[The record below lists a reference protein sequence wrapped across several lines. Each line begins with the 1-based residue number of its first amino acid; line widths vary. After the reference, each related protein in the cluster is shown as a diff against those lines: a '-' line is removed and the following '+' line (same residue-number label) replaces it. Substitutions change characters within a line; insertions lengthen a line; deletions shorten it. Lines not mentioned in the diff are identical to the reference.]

1 MRLGEIGRDQVR
13 LGEMAVRHSACVTRS
28 DRTETHL
35 LTLTPTLTL
44 TLTLACVTSSDRTET
59 DMENL
64 TPGAPV
70 RQLDWGET
78 TAHMKKRPRP
88 CIMSMTLGLGLGL
101 R

>member
-1 MRLGEIGRDQVR
+1 MRLGEIGRDEVR
-13 LGEMAVRHSACVTRS
+13 LGEVGRDWVRLGETAVQQS
-28 DRTETHL
+28 
-35 LTLTPTLTL
+35 
-44 TLTLACVTSSDRTET
+44 ACVTSSDRTET

>member
-1 MRLGEIGRDQVR
+1 MR
-13 LGEMAVRHSACVTRS
+13 LGEMAVQHSACVTSS

-70 RQLDWGET
+70 RQLPWGET
-78 TAHMKKRPRP
+78 TAHRKKRPSP
-88 CIMSMTLGLGLGL
+88 CIVSMTLGLGLGL
-101 R
+101 RWG

>member
-13 LGEMAVRHSACVTRS
+13 LGEMAVRHS
-28 DRTETHL
+28 
-35 LTLTPTLTL
+35 
-44 TLTLACVTSSDRTET
+44 ACVTSSDRTET

-78 TAHMKKRPRP
+78 TAHMKKRPSP
-88 CIMSMTLGLGLGL
+88 CIVSMTLGLGLGL
-101 R
+101 RWG